1 MTGEERRKLLIKQEQ
16 AASDV
21 GEHDGQED
29 DERRDEISNIS
40 LESTSLI
47 RTYFN
52 GLQLKCASST
62 VLYSSHP
69 ASIINFIP
77 QLWTYQLKYVSHPAM
92 LSLRKQH
99 CFEMSKKL
107 KPLTR

>member
-29 DERRDEISNIS
+29 DERRDQISNIS

-47 RTYFN
+47 RTYF
-52 GLQLKCASST
+52 
-62 VLYSSHP
+62 
-69 ASIINFIP
+69 IF
-77 QLWTYQLKYVSHPAM
+77 
-92 LSLRKQH
+92 
-99 CFEMSKKL
+99 
-107 KPLTR
+107 